1 MGNREALLVGA
12 RRCIDQSGL
21 ARTTARDV
29 AAESGV
35 SLAAIGYHFG
45 STEALLR
52 EAVFAGL
59 SDWGAVLDEAV
70 TATAAAAPD
79 VRLATVW
86 DRLISSFAQY
96 RGVLSASYELAAQTS
111 ENDQAREQL
120 AEALERT
127 RRALARTLSGVDPD
141 AEPERAHRLGAAHYA
156 ILTGVLTQWLADPAA
171 TPRGAELAAAI
182 VEIGDSIGQ
191 PASAPARL
199 PGDSS

>member
-1 MGNREALLVGA
+1 VGA
-12 RRCIDQSGL
+12 RQCIDQAGL

-29 AAESGV
+29 ATTSGV

-45 STEALLR
+45 TTEALLR

-59 SDWGAVLDEAV
+59 SDWGQVLDEAV
-70 TATAAAAPD
+70 TATAAAPAD

-86 DRLISSFAQY
+86 DHLIGSFAQY

-111 ENDQAREQL
+111 ESDQARQQL
-120 AEALERT
+120 AQALERT
-127 RRALARTLSGVDPD
+127 RRALSRTLAGVDPD
-141 AEPERAHRLGAAHYA
+141 VDPERAHRLGAAHYA

-182 VEIGDSIGQ
+182 AEIGHSISPGATAPT
-191 PASAPARL
+191 PAEGVPA
-199 PGDSS
+199 